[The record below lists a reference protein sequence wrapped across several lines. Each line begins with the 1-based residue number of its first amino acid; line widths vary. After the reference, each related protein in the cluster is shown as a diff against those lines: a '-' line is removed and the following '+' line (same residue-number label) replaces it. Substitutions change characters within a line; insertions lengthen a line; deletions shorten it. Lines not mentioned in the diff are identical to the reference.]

1 MNATGMGA
9 VTNPELIKLGHV
21 LGVAPE
27 RVAAFDG
34 LADVPAGELRT
45 LRRQIGEALFRAD
58 AQHFAKVAALSKAV
72 PTAVAAKLTEHALP
86 PLLAARTA
94 ELLDPQRAGDL
105 VKRLPDSYVADV
117 AAAMDPARSPE
128 VIAGIPAERVARV
141 AAELAR
147 RGEWVVIGSFVAQ
160 VSSAGLV
167 ASVRTFDGEQLLR
180 ISFVLDEL
188 SRLDEIAAALTDSQ
202 LDQLLAAAAERGLWA
217 ELAALLSNVGEP
229 ARERLRARVSVAPD
243 RVAEPIRRAAA
254 DGDLGPAARAALG
267 DDGAARWTSRG
278 TPS

>member
-1 MNATGMGA
+1 MNTRTA
-9 VTNPELIKLGHV
+9 PELVKLGHV

-27 RVAAFDG
+27 QLAAFGG
-34 LADVPAGELRT
+34 LADVPADELRI

-58 AQHFAKVAALSKAV
+58 KQHFVKVAALSKAV

-94 ELLDPQRAGDL
+94 ELLDPQRACDL

-147 RGEWVVIGSFVAQ
+147 RGEWVVIGGFVAQ
-160 VSSAGLV
+160 VSHDGLV
-167 ASVRTFDGEQLLR
+167 ASVRTLDGEQLLR

-188 SRLDEIAAALTDSQ
+188 SRLDEIAAALTDAQ
-202 LDQLLAAAAERGLWA
+202 LDQLLAAAVDLELWA
-217 ELAALLSNVGEP
+217 ELAALLANVGAP
-229 ARERLRARVSVAPD
+229 ALERLRLRLAAAPG
-243 RVAEPIRRAAA
+243 RVADPIRRAAA
-254 DGDLGPAARAALG
+254 DGELGPAARAAVG
-267 DDGAARWTSRG
+267 ADGASR
-278 TPS
+278 

>member
-1 MNATGMGA
+1 
-9 VTNPELIKLGHV
+9 VTAPTSNPELIKLGHV
-21 LGVAPE
+21 LGVAPD
-27 RVAAFDG
+27 RLAALDG
-34 LADVPAGELRT
+34 LADVPAQDLRT

-58 AQHFAKVAALSKAV
+58 KQHFAKVAALSKAV

-117 AAAMDPARSPE
+117 AVAMDPARSPE

-141 AAELAR
+141 AAELAL
-147 RGEWVVIGSFVAQ
+147 RGEWVVIGGFVAQ

-188 SRLDEIAAALTDSQ
+188 SRLDEIAAALTDAQ
-202 LDQLLAAAAERGLWA
+202 LDQLLAAAADRDLWA
-217 ELAALLSNVGEP
+217 ELAALLANVG
-229 ARERLRARVSVAPD
+229 ALALERLRTRLAAAPD
-243 RVAEPIRRAAA
+243 PVAGTIRRAAA
-254 DGDLGPAARAALG
+254 NGELGPAAQAALG
-267 DDGAARWTSRG
+267 DGDAAR
-278 TPS
+278 